1 MKAHPPGADE
11 KVLGDLA
18 KHAVGPRSPT
28 QDDLL
33 CLMILFHTHRLTF
46 MRPILPSRPHVKQFA
61 AFTQHH
67 VAEIVSAAF
76 PQYAPSELYAAF
88 NKAPGAGRFEVMDD
102 VPSDLADQI
111 VALRSKLLTHPD
123 MLFAYPE
130 D

>member
-11 KVLGDLA
+11 KVLGGLA
-18 KHAVGPRSPT
+18 RHAIEPRSPT

-46 MRPILPSRPHVKQFA
+46 MRPILPSQPNVKQFT
-61 AFTQHH
+61 AFTQRHA
-67 VAEIVSAAF
+67 AEIVSTAF
-76 PQYAPSELYAAF
+76 PQHTPAELYAVF
-88 NKAPGAGRFEVMDD
+88 NSAPGAGRFEVMDD
-102 VPSDLADQI
+102 VPHDLANPVI
-111 VALRSKLLTHPD
+111 ALRSKLLTHPD